1 MCKFYGFILRTCSC
15 IRHMFFHTIF
25 WISLIICIDKHHIQ
39 MLLQRAR
46 ECHHGSMLLLI
57 VFQQVEMGNAT
68 FTPRVPEG
76 AAIGDKFSVKLPGM
90 TTFMKISRCRSEIHV
105 FLSPCACRP
114 AENVLYNC
122 VKSTSWYANCC
133 AAAPNSGNLIYPS
146 GCNARAVLASVA
158 VVITII
164 IGADISC
171 ADCQVHVRTDH
182 AGRISHALQAC
193 NQVFFCSLFCICWY
207 INSTWD
213 LSPAIAA
220 LYSLFSSAR

>member
-1 MCKFYGFILRTCSC
+1 
-15 IRHMFFHTIF
+15 
-25 WISLIICIDKHHIQ
+25 

-57 VFQQVEMGNAT
+57 VFQQVEIGNTT
-68 FTPRVPEG
+68 FTARVPEG

-133 AAAPNSGNLIYPS
+133 AAAPNSGNLIYQ
-146 GCNARAVLASVA
+146 
-158 VVITII
+158 
-164 IGADISC
+164 AD
-171 ADCQVHVRTDH
+171 ATP
-182 AGRISHALQAC
+182 ALC
-193 NQVFFCSLFCICWY
+193 LRRLLL
-207 INSTWD
+207 
-213 LSPAIAA
+213 LSPS
-220 LYSLFSSAR
+220 SLELTFLAPIVRFMCVRITPVEYRMRCKHATRFSFVPCSVYVGTLILPEIYPLRSPLCIRYFHRHANAVGVEVVTVT